1 MRSGT
6 LRVKK
11 ATSFAIEEDLADQIN
26 EEAKRL
32 NISRSE
38 LLRRVFTAYF
48 AGPLTRRTKSSLGA
62 VRAEE

>member
-1 MRSGT
+1 

-11 ATSFAIEEDLADQIN
+11 ATSFAIEKDLADQIN

-32 NISRSE
+32 DISRSE

-48 AGPLTRRTKSSLGA
+48 AGPLTRRTNPSFGA